1 MTITRGRQ
9 TKKRAENNFSGGIN
23 QAMDAFAIG
32 DTQSSDEM
40 GFDTLDTPFASTAL
54 SHQSYGAAGSGETHL
69 LTNFGNTHLVRITG
83 TTMQYNSAGTNWTN
97 IAGTFLSTSWDATNF
112 EVAGAPAL
120 IMTDG
125 GNAPRYWNGSTLGTL
140 GGSPPNGRFVT
151 NDTVRVWMAR
161 EDMLYFSKFQDA
173 QNWTAT
179 EDSGFIQY
187 YTERGGD
194 ITALKNF
201 YGDKYVWKRDSMAVV
216 QGTNYYN
223 YRLKEIS
230 NDVGCI
236 CFKTIQEVG
245 DTLVWL
251 GELDVYT
258 FQGGF
263 PVPIGDPV
271 RKYLKRINQNYL
283 ERCSAVHDGERYYL
297 NLVLDSATQPN
308 IRLVYDTRY
317 KIWRVCSPDE
327 QITYGVR
334 FKTDTYIGNASGQT
348 FKLNALPLSQSWYL
362 VTKPFDEGIA
372 EAEKEY
378 KELHI
383 QGYFPPGTTLQ
394 ISYSTSDRVD
404 IFTEITFNP
413 LDSNSTSTQNRNLII
428 PLDTTPLTNWI
439 RFRISGTGQA
449 TIYNIQR
456 YFRVCRVQH

>member
-187 YTERGGD
+187 YTERGE
-194 ITALKNF
+194 TLQRLKT
-201 YGDKYVWKRDSMAVV
+201 SMATSMFGNVTPWLWSK
-216 QGTNYYN
+216 G
-223 YRLKEIS
+223 R
-230 NDVGCI
+230 
-236 CFKTIQEVG
+236 TIITTG
-245 DTLVWL
+245 SKRYPTM
-251 GELDVYT
+251 LDV
-258 FQGGF
+258 
-263 PVPIGDPV
+263 
-271 RKYLKRINQNYL
+271 
-283 ERCSAVHDGERYYL
+283 SASRRSG
-297 NLVLDSATQPN
+297 S
-308 IRLVYDTRY
+308 
-317 KIWRVCSPDE
+317 WRH
-327 QITYGVR
+327 
-334 FKTDTYIGNASGQT
+334 
-348 FKLNALPLSQSWYL
+348 LSL
-362 VTKPFDEGIA
+362 AG
-372 EAEKEY
+372 
-378 KELHI
+378 
-383 QGYFPPGTTLQ
+383 
-394 ISYSTSDRVD
+394 
-404 IFTEITFNP
+404 
-413 LDSNSTSTQNRNLII
+413 
-428 PLDTTPLTNWI
+428 
-439 RFRISGTGQA
+439 
-449 TIYNIQR
+449 
-456 YFRVCRVQH
+456 